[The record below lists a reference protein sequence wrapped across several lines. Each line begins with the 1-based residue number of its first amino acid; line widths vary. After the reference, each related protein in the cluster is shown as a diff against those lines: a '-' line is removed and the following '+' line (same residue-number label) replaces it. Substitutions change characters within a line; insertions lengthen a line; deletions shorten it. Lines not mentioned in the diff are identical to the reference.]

1 LPKTQLFS
9 TKTRFVDIYSQTI
22 FLFKQTLARI
32 DYLRADGHLVT
43 KKALTMLKFAL
54 IILHTTNHKQLRA

>member
-43 KKALTMLKFAL
+43 KKALKMLKFTPF
-54 IILHTTNHKQLRA
+54 ILHTTNHKQLRT